1 MSDKWRGIT
10 EAEARKLLGKASRG
24 MNTEE
29 ILNIIGTL
37 TVIAQDEISK
47 IGSNNS

>member
-1 MSDKWRGIT
+1 MSDKWSSIT
-10 EAEARKLLGKASRG
+10 EAEARKLLGKDSRCLD
-24 MNTEE
+24 TEE

-47 IGSNNS
+47 MGSNNS